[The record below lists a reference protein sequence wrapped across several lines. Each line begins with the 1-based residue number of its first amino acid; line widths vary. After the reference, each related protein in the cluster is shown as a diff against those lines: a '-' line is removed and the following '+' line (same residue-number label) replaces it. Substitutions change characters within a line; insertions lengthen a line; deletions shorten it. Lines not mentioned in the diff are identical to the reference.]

1 MKDKYRIK
9 CNSVTF
15 DFHDLGGVELS
26 VAILKRFNIP
36 FELIEL

>member
-1 MKDKYRIK
+1 MKNKYRII
-9 CNSVTF
+9 CNEVTF
-15 DFHDLGGVELS
+15 DFHDLSGVELS